1 MARRQCWTL
10 SNQISLSRNG
20 PSENIVVWS
29 VALSFEF
36 NSRSE
41 QNGRSFHSYLKAT
54 RIQCNG
60 LLASPDQHVQWQ
72 AYMQQDVQAR
82 LCPIKCIHGHS
93 LSDWKYTPAPGVKTF
108 SGSSASAALWCSFSC
123 LGHICVTSILS
134 GSTMWL
140 WKILVLN
147 VMETFYGQMGEKE
160 VTSVGN
166 SSKWQVG
173 EWPFME

>member
-41 QNGRSFHSYLKAT
+41 QNGRSFHSYIKAT

-72 AYMQQDVQAR
+72 AYMQQGVQAR

-108 SGSSASAALWCSFSC
+108 SGSSAAAAPFHVRPHLCHLNLVWIYHVIVEDIGFKCDGNLLWTNGRKGGDLC
-123 LGHICVTSILS
+123 G
-134 GSTMWL
+134 
-140 WKILVLN
+140 K
-147 VMETFYGQMGEKE
+147 
-160 VTSVGN
+160 
-166 SSKWQVG
+166 
-173 EWPFME
+173 